1 MVQTNPLWRQG
12 RHFMQR
18 GVTPKRV
25 ACDRTPVNKKYMPQP
40 LFPVLNLPDF
50 LLPVFNFRAQFLPG
64 FLFRFCRGWSL
75 FSICQHEKRQSI
87 SSDAFMGLLAFTHIP
102 YRHYHSIW
110 PPKYIPLPEL
120 SSRLFSCRS
129 HQSQVVHSLPRQPNK

>member
-1 MVQTNPLWRQG
+1 MHLILHSQYKQKRKHRNFDTRCIKIAVLIWQITLIVIQMNPLWRQG

-102 YRHYHSIW
+102 YRHYHSI
-110 PPKYIPLPEL
+110 
-120 SSRLFSCRS
+120 
-129 HQSQVVHSLPRQPNK
+129 

>member
-1 MVQTNPLWRQG
+1 MHLILHSQYKQKRKNRNFDTRCIKIAVLFLADNPNCGTNEPSLASG
-12 RHFMQR
+12 EAFYAK
-18 GVTPKRV
+18 GGTPKRV

-102 YRHYHSIW
+102 YRHYHSI
-110 PPKYIPLPEL
+110 
-120 SSRLFSCRS
+120 
-129 HQSQVVHSLPRQPNK
+129 